1 MDDIAAGFCAAMDDL
16 YRIGGATPP
25 RLALGVSGGAD
36 SSALALLAH
45 DWARARGGWVV
56 ALIAD
61 HGLRA
66 ESAAEAAVTAD
77 RMRGRGIEARIIR
90 LSISPGSALQERAR
104 EARHEALATHAA
116 AIGAVYLLFGHHADD
131 QAEVLAM
138 RARRGNGGALGMAAF
153 ASRHRVVLL
162 RPLLGMGRDEMRQ
175 VLRRRGM
182 DWIEDPSN
190 VDPRFERIRVRTAG
204 EGRCAD
210 PARVAATLE
219 ARHGTVRF
227 LARQCRIFPSGYA
240 IVTADA
246 MPGLALAALIR
257 VIGGAV
263 YPPPGASVA
272 RLADGLRPAT
282 LGGVRIMRAVRLG
295 GWLFCREPAACAPP
309 VAARRGCLWDGRFRL
324 HAVPETARSIGA
336 LGAAAAAFR
345 GRSGLPAAVL
355 QGLPAFFR
363 GTDVIDVPHLHDGT
377 GTLLRFEPPAP
388 AFAMI
393 PDDAVIAMR
402 ILDSHGGDPLRR
414 G

>member
-1 MDDIAAGFCAAMDDL
+1 MDDIAARFCAAMDDL
-16 YRIGGATPP
+16 SRIGGATPP
-25 RLALGVSGGAD
+25 RLALAVSGGAD

-45 DWARARGGWVV
+45 DWARARGGWAV
-56 ALIAD
+56 ALIVD

-104 EARHEALATHAA
+104 VARHEALATHAA

-138 RARRGNGGALGMAAF
+138 RARRGDGGALGMAAF

-162 RPLLGMGRDEMRQ
+162 RPLLGVNSEALKQ
-175 VLRRRGM
+175 VLRHRRM

-190 VDPRFERIRVRTAG
+190 ADPRFERVRVRTAG

-219 ARHGTVRF
+219 ARHGAVRC
-227 LARQCRIFPSGYA
+227 LARHCRIFPSGHA
-240 IVTADA
+240 IVTAEA
-246 MPGLALAALIR
+246 MPGPALAALIR

-272 RLADGLRPAT
+272 RFASGLRPAT
-282 LGGVRIMRAVRLG
+282 LAGVRIMRSARLG
-295 GWLFCREPAACAPP
+295 GWVFCREPAACAPS
-309 VAARRGCLWDGRFRL
+309 VAAQPGCLWDGRFRV
-324 HAVPETARSIGA
+324 HFVPETADSIGA

-355 QGLPAFFR
+355 QGLPAFYR
-363 GTDVIDVPHLHDGT
+363 GTEVIDVPHLHDGT
-377 GTLLRFEPPAP
+377 GALLRFEPPAP

-393 PDDAVIAMR
+393 ADDAVIANP
-402 ILDSHGGDPLRR
+402 IGE
-414 G
+414 